1 MSEETLQS
9 VILDHMR
16 RIEDKLD
23 KLSETSAGRL
33 SALESEV
40 ALLKQRMWLISSS
53 LALVFSAVWN
63 LFID

>member
-40 ALLKQRMWLISSS
+40 ALLKHRMWLISSS
-53 LALVFSAVWN
+53 LALVFSGVWN